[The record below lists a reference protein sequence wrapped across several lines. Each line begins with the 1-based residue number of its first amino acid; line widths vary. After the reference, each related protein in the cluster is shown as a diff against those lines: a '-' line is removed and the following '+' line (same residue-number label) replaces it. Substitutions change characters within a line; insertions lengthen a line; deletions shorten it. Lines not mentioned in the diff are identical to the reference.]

1 MKTFND
7 YYLINGFVN
16 EPEYLSEGMFGNIW
30 KKIKSGINRFITF
43 IKNSITDLKSGDV
56 TEISIRSLTGL
67 REAKDSTWDLT
78 SRIGYYHEFCVGFEL
93 ANQLRDKV
101 PDNIIN
107 QKGTLLRAKT
117 TYRKQIE
124 DNREKFKEKQRP
136 NIDKELLRA
145 EDGAFLVAEKIISE
159 IASVNDFAFLTFE
172 ITHTGTLE
180 SGKSKMDVSLMV
192 RKQNVE
198 GPKGQI
204 AHIKAS
210 LKLYKQPRINL
221 SNKTFAS
228 FINGVLFAH
237 EDKRGKTFLNSF
249 MKGNSKWATL
259 ITQMTAHSDQ
269 WKETKRK
276 QNKEDEKAGI
286 KGKDRTGRTKANAE
300 INSARG
306 FQTIRDGLLKTI
318 FDEAYKTD
326 RAGIN
331 KRVVETL
338 GLDEADDIY
347 MVIGTKQ
354 SNMKVISSRSSKE
367 FKALYEKLK
376 EDFTISFEFPSDPEV
391 KSCYM
396 KLEYP
401 EGTVLL
407 STNYSFK
414 EGDIFVQF
422 LDLKEILPTEYE
434 AA

>member
-1 MKTFND
+1 
-7 YYLINGFVN
+7 
-16 EPEYLSEGMFGNIW
+16 
-30 KKIKSGINRFITF
+30 
-43 IKNSITDLKSGDV
+43 
-56 TEISIRSLTGL
+56 
-67 REAKDSTWDLT
+67 
-78 SRIGYYHEFCVGFEL
+78 
-93 ANQLRDKV
+93 
-101 PDNIIN
+101 
-107 QKGTLLRAKT
+107 
-117 TYRKQIE
+117 
-124 DNREKFKEKQRP
+124 
-136 NIDKELLRA
+136 
-145 EDGAFLVAEKIISE
+145 
-159 IASVNDFAFLTFE
+159 
-172 ITHTGTLE
+172 
-180 SGKSKMDVSLMV
+180 
-192 RKQNVE
+192 
-198 GPKGQI
+198 
-204 AHIKAS
+204 
-210 LKLYKQPRINL
+210 
-221 SNKTFAS
+221 
-228 FINGVLFAH
+228 
-237 EDKRGKTFLNSF
+237 

-269 WKETKRK
+269 WKETKK
-276 QNKEDEKAGI
+276 KINKAEEKAGI
-286 KGKDRTGRTKANAE
+286 KGKDRTGRQQANAE

-306 FQTIRDGLLKTI
+306 FQTIRDGILKTI

-326 RAGIN
+326 KAGIN

-347 MVIGTKQ
+347 MVIGTEQ

-391 KSCYM
+391 VSCYM

>member
-7 YYLINGFVN
+7 YYLINGFVD
-16 EPEYLSEGMFGNIW
+16 EPEYLSEGIFGNVW

-43 IKNSITDLKSGDV
+43 IKNSITDLNAGDV

-124 DNREKFKEKQRP
+124 DNREKFKEKQQP

-159 IASVNDFAFLTFE
+159 IASANDFAFLTFE

-192 RKQNVE
+192 RKQKVE
-198 GPKGQI
+198 GDKGI
-204 AHIKAS
+204 VAHIKAS
-210 LKLYKQPRINL
+210 LKLYKKPKINL

-228 FINGVLFAH
+228 FINGVLFPH
-237 EDKRGKTFLNSF
+237 VDLKGKKFLNSF
-249 MKGNSKWATL
+249 MAGNPKWEKL
-259 ITQMTAHSDQ
+259 INKMMLHSDN
-269 WKETKRK
+269 WKKTKR
-276 QNKEDEKAGI
+276 DLEKDKSLP
-286 KGKDRTGRTKANAE
+286 KGAARKAANDE
-300 INSARG
+300 INKARG
-306 FQTIRDGLLKTI
+306 FQTIRNGILETI
-318 FDEAYKTD
+318 FKAAYEESPEAK
-326 RAGIN
+326 AGIN
-331 KRVVETL
+331 KRVVEVL
-338 GLDEADDIY
+338 GLDEADDVY
-347 MVIGTKQ
+347 MVIGTEQ
-354 SNMKVISSRSSKE
+354 SNMKVISSRSSEE

-376 EDFTISFEFPSDPEV
+376 GDFTISFKFPEDANIV
-391 KSCYM
+391 SCYM
-396 KLEYP
+396 SLELDG
-401 EGTVLL
+401 EHLL

-422 LDLKEILPTEYE
+422 IDLKEILPTEYE

>member
-1 MKTFND
+1 MKTFKD
-7 YYLINGFVN
+7 YYLINGLVG
-16 EPEYLSEGMFGNIW
+16 EPENLSEGMFGDIW
-30 KKIKSGINRFITF
+30 KSVKSSLSKFITF
-43 IKNSITDLKSGDV
+43 IKSSISNLKAGDV

-124 DNREKFKEKQRP
+124 DNREKFKEKQQP

-159 IASVNDFAFLTFE
+159 IASANDFAFLTFE

-192 RKQNVE
+192 RKQKVE
-198 GPKGQI
+198 GDKGI
-204 AHIKAS
+204 VAHIKAS
-210 LKLYKQPRINL
+210 LKLYKKPKINL

-228 FINGVLFAH
+228 FINGVLFPH
-237 EDKRGKTFLNSF
+237 VDLKGKKFLNSF
-249 MKGNSKWATL
+249 MAGNPKWEKL
-259 ITQMTAHSDQ
+259 INKMMLHSDN
-269 WKETKRK
+269 WKKTKRENDK
-276 QNKEDEKAGI
+276 KK
-286 KGKDRTGRTKANAE
+286 KSSGRKIANAQ
-300 INSARG
+300 INKDRG
-306 FQTIRDGLLKTI
+306 FQIIRDGILKTI

-326 RAGIN
+326 KEAIN
-331 KRVVETL
+331 KRVIETL
-338 GLDEADDIY
+338 GLDGADVVY
-347 MVIGTKQ
+347 MVIGTETA
-354 SNMKVISSRSSKE
+354 NMKVISSKTSE
-367 FKALYEKLK
+367 DFKVLYEKLK
-376 EDFTISFEFPSDPEV
+376 GDFTISFKFPSDPKV
-391 KSCYM
+391 VACKM
-396 KLEYP
+396 KLEDS
-401 EGTVLL
+401 EGNVLL
-407 STNYSFK
+407 TTTYSFK

-422 LDLKEILPTEYE
+422 LDLKAVLPSEYE